1 MEFKGSIFRRMRHL
15 QSPGFLE
22 PEHPD
27 INRVT
32 SLMINRKRI
41 FENEASCEIID
52 VLKLYLVKRG
62 SCKNVT
68 ASKKQLPLK
77 CRGSEKLAY
86 SKSTC
91 STVLFVT
98 N

>member
-32 SLMINRKRI
+32 SLLINRKRI
-41 FENEASCEIID
+41 FENEASCKKINRSSEI
-52 VLKLYLVKRG
+52 VSCRKWLLQKTNCFEQVAALKM
-62 SCKNVT
+62 
-68 ASKKQLPLK
+68 
-77 CRGSEKLAY
+77 
-86 SKSTC
+86 
-91 STVLFVT
+91 
-98 N
+98 